1 MRRLLSAGLLAVVA
15 GVLPAASHAADDT
28 AHDMVMEI
36 VPLQHRLLGEVL
48 PMLRELVLP
57 GGTVTGMND
66 RLILRS
72 TPANLAEL
80 KRVLASLDTPARQLR
95 ITVRQNIGARNQ
107 WQNDALAA
115 RLEAGEVGVASGRLP
130 PPGTPGAA
138 LDLGNGDGSIGYR
151 HYGTQGSADAAN
163 THFVTAIEGTPAF
176 INTGQVV
183 PLPSQSAVLTPYGAV
198 VQQSL
203 DYQPVGAGFYVT
215 PRVAGDNVH
224 LDISPY
230 ADRLSAAG
238 GGVIDVHGLDTS
250 ASGRLGEWIPLGGAA
265 TAYRDQQ
272 QEVLAGTRRQ
282 GSDAYDVWVK
292 VEVLP

>member
-1 MRRLLSAGLLAVVA
+1 VRRRLSAALLAVVA
-15 GVLPAASHAADDT
+15 SLLLAAPLAAD
-28 AHDMVMEI
+28 DMVMEI
-36 VPLQHRLLGEVL
+36 VPLQHRLIGEVL
-48 PMLRELVLP
+48 PMLRDLVPP

-80 KRVLASLDTPARQLR
+80 KRVLASLDTPVRQLR
-95 ITVRQNIGARNQ
+95 ITVRQNIGAQNQ

-115 RLEAGEVGVASGRLP
+115 RLQAGEVGVTVGQLP
-130 PPGTPGAA
+130 PPGTPGAGIDRGA
-138 LDLGNGDGSIGYR
+138 GDTRFGYR
-151 HYGTQGSADAAN
+151 HNGTQGSADEAN

-215 PRVAGDNVH
+215 PRVAGDTVH

-230 ADRLSAAG
+230 ADRMSAAG
-238 GGVIDVHGLDTS
+238 GGIIDAHGMDTA

-265 TAYRDQQ
+265 SAYHDQQ
-272 QEVLAGTRRQ
+272 PGVLASTRRQ
-282 GSDAYDVWVK
+282 GSEAYDVWVK